1 MVVIRGVAQSQ
12 ARSSWRIHTGSV
24 SHQLCGEEPGSFC
37 QLQIS
42 QNQPTSPSKHK
53 FPPPKIPAISGSVS
67 YMRKFLSNIKRNESF
82 IAKLLSFQN
91 CHYFAF
97 YFRNQ
102 FRLGAF
108 ISHCYKAIKL

>member
-42 QNQPTSPSKHK
+42 QNRPTSPSKHK

-67 YMRKFLSNIKRNESF
+67 YMRKFLSNIKKMRV
-82 IAKLLSFQN
+82 LLQN
-91 CHYFAF
+91 CCLSKIVIILHFTS
-97 YFRNQ
+97 
-102 FRLGAF
+102 G
-108 ISHCYKAIKL
+108 ISLDWEPLFLIAIKL

>member
-42 QNQPTSPSKHK
+42 QNRPTSPSKHK
-53 FPPPKIPAISGSVS
+53 FPPPKIPPPK
-67 YMRKFLSNIKRNESF
+67 MRV
-82 IAKLLSFQN
+82 LLQN
-91 CHYFAF
+91 CCLSKIVIILHFTS
-97 YFRNQ
+97 
-102 FRLGAF
+102 G
-108 ISHCYKAIKL
+108 ISLDWEPLFLIAIKL